1 MRFVDWILSRDVFSD
16 VFTRQHSVT
25 WCDYDQK
32 SINSTPAGK
41 SATILGYHC
50 IASISQEDEE
60 APIYWSRAPERLG
73 YLVRVFPTNGISRA
87 AVDINIIR
95 LIEVGT
101 VGWLRNI
108 LVRDTLSARSNRSP
122 EARGRWWDGSEMPKV
137 DRLCSG
143 CPAHPPRSCSP
154 KCHLTASPWV
164 ASSGPS
170 SPCL

>member
-1 MRFVDWILSRDVFSD
+1 MWIGYFSRNVFSD
-16 VFTRQHSVT
+16 VLTGQQSVT
-25 WCDYDQK
+25 WCDYDQ
-32 SINSTPAGK
+32 
-41 SATILGYHC
+41 
-50 IASISQEDEE
+50 SISQEDKE
-60 APIYWSRAPERLG
+60 ALIYWSQAPERLG

-87 AVDINIIR
+87 AVDFNIIR
-95 LIEVGT
+95 LIEVRT